1 MGPGHAIIKRIP
13 PFPAV
18 GMRLIQA
25 LDDDSADIG
34 GIVGMIQSDVGI
46 SAEIIRLSNSAAAAA
61 KHRIT
66 TVRQGVLTLGINQIR
81 RIAMAATVSSYVA
94 PIARNRPLLNAWKHS
109 VATAQLSAMLASAVK
124 RDAEKAYT
132 SALLSDI
139 GLVGLMLMY
148 PAQYSILL
156 SSATSIRCLLDSERT
171 ISGLSHC
178 EAGEQLAGQWSFPDD
193 IRQVVAYHHN
203 PPAEATEPAAIA
215 HWAGRLVSALGY
227 PLGAI
232 VEDLAGVATLVP
244 PQLRTLLP
252 EDISELAPALDQAVG
267 DAVSSLVP
275 C

>member
-1 MGPGHAIIKRIP
+1 MGSGHALIKRIP

-18 GMRLIQA
+18 GMRLIHA

-66 TVRQGVLTLGINQIR
+66 TVRQGVLTLGINHIR
-81 RIAMAATVSSYVA
+81 KIAMAATVSSYVA

-139 GLVGLMLMY
+139 GLVGLMLLY

-156 SSATSIRCLLDSERT
+156 SSATGIRCLLESERT
-171 ISGLSHC
+171 ISGLNHC
-178 EAGEQLAGQWSFPDD
+178 EAGEQLAAQWSFPEDM
-193 IRQVVAYHHN
+193 RKVVACHHDE
-203 PPAEATEPAAIA
+203 PRVATEPVAIA
-215 HWAGRLVSALGY
+215 HWAGRLASALGY

-232 VEDLAGVATLVP
+232 AESLGAVAGQVP
-244 PQLRTLLP
+244 AELRTLLP
-252 EDISELAPALDQAVG
+252 DDIGELAPALDQAVG